1 MGKRIACFC
10 LLLWGANVIMAQRL
24 PVRLA
29 EFQVYDKAVEGFE
42 LLLPLSAG
50 VLRESLVA
58 HLQANTSPSSIFED
72 LVLCEQVRY
81 APISVWQPISLI
93 FLLEPASPHTA
104 RLRVAALIDYK
115 TSITPR
121 QFPDLA
127 LRLLLDLDLLVRNA
141 TGQSLDF
148 DALYAGL
155 STNELRQQYENRLAQ
170 QRWNLV
176 AERRPEEVVQNA
188 GLYLR
193 ASGISADSSAERLS
207 DEAVV
212 GEMSRRLENYLSNAS
227 LALSPSVPTMPAPD
241 SLSRQMWQRE
251 QNRADSLEKIVG
263 EQAAQLALREE
274 EMQGL
279 LARLSSWSEEAALPL
294 VVPERDSL
302 RRERELVAGLRA
314 EAGARRR
321 ERDSLLRLV
330 TILEPDPMR
339 VSAREAIYLRQLA
352 RLEAAQ
358 EALAERNWEVSMR
371 EKLMRQREQ
380 FWAEQ
385 EADKENAA
393 MIQRISDLEEAL
405 RAARERAQRAEP
417 MPLPVEPGMVR
428 SQNQEIPA
436 LVLRSALPLSWVRE
450 QCLSWASLQKL
461 PVEGREDLL
470 VIVSDQLPGLEGQR
484 FRWQMSLLARGEG
497 TLIYATFQDA
507 GGQYLDVKN
516 GDWLT
521 KQAEVL
527 LQAVFQ
533 E

>member
-10 LLLWGANVIMAQRL
+10 LLLWGVNVMVAQRL

-29 EFQVYDKAVEGFE
+29 AFQVYDKAVEGYE
-42 LLLPLSAG
+42 LLLPLPAG
-50 VLRESLVA
+50 TLREALVT

-93 FLLEPASPHTA
+93 YLLEEASPHTT
-104 RLRVAALIDYK
+104 RLRAAALIEYR
-115 TSITPR
+115 TCITPR

-127 LRLLLDLDLLVRNA
+127 LRLLLDLDQLVRSA

-148 DALYAGL
+148 DALFVGL
-155 STNELRQQYENRLAQ
+155 STEELRQQYESRMAQ
-170 QRWNLV
+170 QRWNLLTT
-176 AERRPEEVVQNA
+176 RRPEEVVQHA
-188 GLYLR
+188 GLHLR
-193 ASGISADSSAERLS
+193 AAGLATDSSTERLS

-212 GEMSRRLENYLSNAS
+212 GEMSRRLESYLSDATLTLSAS
-227 LALSPSVPTMPAPD
+227 PATEAAPD
-241 SLSRQMWQRE
+241 SLSRQRWQQEKR
-251 QNRADSLEKIVG
+251 RADSLEKIVA
-263 EQAAQLALREE
+263 EQTAQLALREE
-274 EMQGL
+274 EMLGL

-302 RRERELVAGLRA
+302 RREREQVARLRSEA
-314 EAGARRR
+314 ETIRR

-330 TILEPDPMR
+330 VILEPDPVR
-339 VSAREAIYLRQLA
+339 VSAREAIYLKQLE

-385 EADKENAA
+385 EADKEKAV
-393 MIQRISDLEEAL
+393 MIRRISDLEEAL
-405 RAARERAQRAEP
+405 RIARERAERADP

-428 SQNQEIPA
+428 SQQQEIPA

-450 QCLSWASLQKL
+450 QCLSWASLQNL
-461 PVEGREDLL
+461 PVEDGQELL
-470 VIVSDQLPGLEGQR
+470 VIVSDKLPGLEGQR

-507 GGQYLDVKN
+507 GGQYLDMKN